1 MRKIEAWI
9 KQCDVSGPTVKFV
22 AELEVVL
29 RSPHPYSHSKCLAV
43 KLIKGKYRQ

>member
-29 RSPHPYSHSKCLAV
+29 RSPHPLLSSLTVSA
-43 KLIKGKYRQ
+43 LQ